1 MVKKNL
7 ISVLVALIIMYLSLA
22 NSNTFDKVSLFKI
35 PYIDKIA
42 HFSMYFLLMS
52 TIIILNRNSI
62 NSIKNLFLIA
72 LIPMFYGI
80 VIEILQ
86 ITVTSSR
93 SGNFLDIVFNSAG
106 ILLSILLWILIKPL
120 IKEYIR

>member
-22 NSNTFDKVSLFKI
+22 NSNTFDKVSLFEI